1 MDARRRFNNVPR
13 SAAAVQNL
21 AQGDRT
27 EAPNIDADVEL
38 ARQRLQ
44 PAVRVTVQI
53 DPALAH
59 AAPTAKR
66 VMAEDQAN
74 PVRLDLE
81 IGLDALPTLEFS
93 RCRRIVVAG
102 DEMLMAI
109 EASEQIRDHGRA
121 LANGE
126 IAEVPDHIV
135 RSDSLVPL
143 FYQRLIHLC
152 HRREGPP
159 IESQRATM
167 AEMRVAG
174 EE

>member
-27 EAPNIDADVEL
+27 EAPDIDADVEL

-44 PAVRVTVQI
+44 PAVRMTVQI

-59 AAPTAKR
+59 AAPAAKR
-66 VMAEDQAN
+66 VMAEDQAK

-81 IGLDALPTLEFS
+81 IGLDALPTRELA
-93 RCRRIVVAG
+93 RCQGIVVAG
-102 DEMLMAI
+102 DEMLVTVDAG
-109 EASEQIRDHGRA
+109 EEIRDHGRA

-126 IAEVPDHIV
+126 IAKVPDHIV
-135 RSDSLVPL
+135 RSDGL
-143 FYQRLIHLC
+143 
-152 HRREGPP
+152 
-159 IESQRATM
+159 
-167 AEMRVAG
+167 
-174 EE
+174 